1 MAVIREVKRG
11 LRAGWQAIV
20 RKQGNSLSR
29 VLPSKKAA
37 LEWAGRVEA
46 AIAVSGPDKP
56 FDRTAW
62 LPVLQ
67 ARQGMAAPEVAVDPD
82 ELPEPSPRWTVR
94 KAFEHYE
101 GTVLPGMKGE
111 VKALSRTGA
120 WKERAI
126 ADKRLCDV
134 TRADVRAV
142 IKERLAVGKAANTVR
157 NDLFTLS
164 ALFTEAQDEWE
175 LDIGNPV
182 RPKDLPAPPPP
193 RQARLQDARGK
204 EKKGHEELLRDALAM
219 GPDPREMDDLMTLAL
234 DTGMRRGEIVG
245 ICARDVL
252 LEEGVDAVMA
262 RKTKNGIPRAV
273 VLTARAA
280 EILTRRCEGKEP
292 EEPLFT
298 LSGDGVQYRL
308 ELARV
313 RAKLPHVRF
322 HDLRHEALSRMADRG
337 LTMGELQ
344 GQSGHRT
351 AQVLLGYLNRRA
363 ADVKR
368 KLG

>member
-82 ELPEPSPRWTVR
+82 DLPEPSPRWTVR

-101 GTVLPGMKGE
+101 ETVLPGMKGGT
-111 VKALSRTGA
+111 KALSRTGA
-120 WKERAI
+120 WKERVL
-126 ADKRLCDV
+126 ADKPMDEV
-134 TRADVRAV
+134 SRADVKKV
-142 IKERLAVGKAANTVR
+142 IAERLAAGKAANTVR
-157 NDLFTLS
+157 NDVFTLS
-164 ALFTEAQDEWE
+164 ALYTVAIDDWE
-175 LDIGNPV
+175 LDLANPV
-182 RPKDLPAPPPP
+182 RPSDLPGMPPP

-204 EKKGHEELLRDALAM
+204 EKRSHEERLRDALAL
-219 GPDPREMDDLMTLAL
+219 GPDPQEMDDLMTLAL
-234 DTGMRRGEIVG
+234 DTGMRRGEIVTLRVG
-245 ICARDVL
+245 DVL
-252 LEEGVDAVMA
+252 LEDGVDQVLA

-273 VLTARAA
+273 VLTARGAA
-280 EILTRRCEGKEP
+280 IVNRRSEGKESD
-292 EEPLFT
+292 EGLFT
-298 LSGDGVQYRL
+298 LTGDGVQYRL

-337 LTMGELQ
+337 LTIGELSN
-344 GQSGHRT
+344 QSGHRT
-351 AQVLLGYLNRRA
+351 AQVLLGYINKRA
-363 ADVKR
+363 ADIKG

>member
-11 LRAGWQAIV
+11 LGAGWQAIV

-37 LEWAGRVEA
+37 LEWGGRVEA

-67 ARQGMAAPEVAVDPD
+67 ARQGMATPEVAVDPD

-94 KAFEHYE
+94 KAVEHYE
-101 GTVLPGMKGE
+101 DTVLAGT
-111 VKALSRTGA
+111 KAELKTLSRTKA

-126 ADKRLCDV
+126 AEKRLCEV
-134 TRADVRAV
+134 TRADVRKV
-142 IKERLAVGKAANTVR
+142 IEERTKAGKAANTIR

-164 ALFTEAQDEWE
+164 ALFTAARDEWE

-182 RPKDLPAPPPP
+182 RPGDLPPPP
-193 RQARLQDARGK
+193 PARQARLQDARGK
-204 EKKGHEELLRDALAM
+204 EKLSHEERLRAALAL
-219 GPDPREMDDLMTLAL
+219 GPDPQEMDDLLTLAL
-234 DTGMRRGEIVG
+234 DTGMRRGEIV
-245 ICARDVL
+245 AVNAEDVL

-273 VLTARAA
+273 VLSSRAA
-280 EILTRRCEGKEP
+280 EILTRRAGGKEP
-292 EEPLFT
+292 DERLFT
-298 LSGDGVQYRL
+298 LTGDGVQYRL
-308 ELARV
+308 ELARA
-313 RAKLPHVRF
+313 RAKLTHVRF
-322 HDLRHEALSRMADRG
+322 HDLRHEALSRMAGRG
-337 LTMGELQ
+337 LTIGELQ
-344 GQSGHRT
+344 NQSGHST
-351 AQVLLGYLNRRA
+351 AQILLRYINARA
-363 ADVKR
+363 SDVKR